1 MNEKTPKTEQNSQE
15 LAIKEQTTVSA
26 PVVVI
31 PESRIK
37 TSASEMD
44 TSLNGRVAALFIN
57 RSASE
62 LTRKNY
68 ESNIRQFILFSGKRD
83 ATEVQVEDVLAWRES
98 FARRGLAPHT
108 ICTKIATLS
117 ALFEYFR
124 DYGIIQRNPAT
135 TRLVSRPA
143 KPMQSPKGRAL
154 SVKDVRYLLYSINR
168 DNPIDKRDLALIYAM
183 LRLSLRVSEICK
195 LKVSDIKREGKY
207 WVLDYRSKGGR
218 RERQPLPSDVK
229 EMFDAYLEADRRNR
243 REAKTGGENAFLFQ
257 ADISRRHYG
266 ISEPITTR
274 HVWHIV
280 KTRADSAGI
289 GKLSPH
295 DLRRTAITKA
305 FAQNTPLT
313 AILNMSKHKSV
324 ETVMIYNK
332 GLDNLENN
340 AVHSL
345 NYEFE

>member
-1 MNEKTPKTEQNSQE
+1 MLREIERKTQE
-15 LAIKEQTTVSA
+15 LIVNEQTAGKS
-26 PVVVI
+26 PVIAI

-37 TSASEMD
+37 TSAGEVD
-44 TSLNGRVAALFIN
+44 ARLNGRVAALFIS
-57 RSASE
+57 RSNSD

-83 ATEVQVEDVLAWRES
+83 ATDVDVEDVLAWRES
-98 FARRGLAPHT
+98 LERRGLAPHT
-108 ICTKIATLS
+108 ICTKIATIS

-124 DYGIIQRNPAT
+124 DYGIIKRNPAT
-135 TRLVSRPA
+135 TRLVPRPA
-143 KPMQSPKGRAL
+143 KPQQSPKGRAL
-154 SVKDVRYLLYSINR
+154 SVKEIRYLLYTISR

-207 WVLDYRSKGGR
+207 WVIDYRSKGGR
-218 RERQPLPSDVK
+218 RERQPLPADVK
-229 EMFDAYLEADRRNR
+229 EMFDAYLEADRHNR

-257 ADISRRHYG
+257 ADISRRNFG
-266 ISEPITTR
+266 ASQPLTAR
-274 HVWHIV
+274 HIWHIV
-280 KTRADSAGI
+280 KTKGASAGI
-289 GKLSPH
+289 GKLAPH

-305 FAQNTPLT
+305 FAQNVPLT

-324 ETVMIYNK
+324 ETLMIYNK
-332 GLDNLENN
+332 GLNNLEDN

-345 NYEFE
+345 DYDSD

>member
-1 MNEKTPKTEQNSQE
+1 MTEVLLKRPENTQK
-15 LAIKEQTTVSA
+15 LAVVPRTVSKSF
-26 PVVVI
+26 VVVI
-31 PESRIK
+31 PESQIK
-37 TSASEMD
+37 MPTGEID
-44 TSLNGRVAALFIN
+44 TRLNGRIASLFIN
-57 RSASE
+57 RSTSE

-83 ATEVQVEDVLAWRES
+83 ALEVQVEDILAWRES
-98 FARRGLAPHT
+98 LERRNLAPST

-124 DYGIIQRNPAT
+124 DYGIINRNPAT

-154 SVKDVRYLLYSINR
+154 SVKDVRYLLYAINR

-195 LKVSDIKREGKY
+195 LKVCDIKREGKY
-207 WVLDYRSKGGR
+207 WVMDYRSKGGR

-229 EMFDAYLEADRRNR
+229 EMFDAYLEADRHNR
-243 REAKTGGENAFLFQ
+243 RETRTGDENAFLFQ
-257 ADISRRHYG
+257 ADISRRHFG
-266 ISEPITTR
+266 ISESLTTR

-280 KTRADSAGI
+280 KTRAASAGI

-295 DLRRTAITKA
+295 DLRRSAITKA

-324 ETVMIYNK
+324 ETLMVYNK
-332 GLDNLENN
+332 GLGNLENN

-345 NYEFE
+345 NYESD